1 MPDPISS
8 GGRQI
13 PGAYRHVQRGG
24 SNPSPDGTPATD
36 PTSRSDPA
44 NPPDS
49 TDRLDLGEDLSAE
62 EREMITDQFPAS
74 EEKSLQVYGRT
85 QNESQLQPDRLGRQL
100 DLRG

>member
-8 GGRQI
+8 GGRKI

-24 SNPSPDGTPATD
+24 SNPSSDAAPETD
-36 PTSRSDPA
+36 STSRSDAA
-44 NPPDS
+44 NRPDAA
-49 TDRLDLGEDLSAE
+49 DRLDLSEDLSPE
-62 EREMITDQFPAS
+62 EKEMITDQFPAS
-74 EEKSLQVYGRT
+74 EEKNLQVYGRT